1 MTEQK
6 PDEGAQPE
14 PDELEDDTVEAPD
27 GEGDEPA
34 EEPKDDDVGEG

>member
-1 MTEQK
+1 MTEQNT
-6 PDEGAQPE
+6 PE
-14 PDELEDDTVEAPD
+14 ELEDDQVDAPD